1 MMTRH
6 LDVFSAGTPTKTFSK
21 ASAYGLKCIPSE
33 QGNHRIEPAT
43 ESETWYLECLKGRW
57 VLTSH
62 GVPQI
67 HFQYEEVLK
76 FLDRFAPQEPACK
89 AS

>member
-1 MMTRH
+1 MTRH
-6 LDVFSAGTPTKTFSK
+6 LDVCSTGTPTKIFSK
-21 ASAYGLKCIPSE
+21 ASAYGLKCIASE
-33 QGNHRIEPAT
+33 VGNHRIEPAT
-43 ESETWYLECLKGRW
+43 GPETWYLECLQGRW
-57 VLTSH
+57 VLMTH